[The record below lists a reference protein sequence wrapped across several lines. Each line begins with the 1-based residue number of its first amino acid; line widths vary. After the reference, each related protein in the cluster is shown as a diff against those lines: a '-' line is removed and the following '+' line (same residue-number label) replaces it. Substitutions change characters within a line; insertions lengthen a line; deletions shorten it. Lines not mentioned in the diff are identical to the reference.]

1 MDGIPIGLLGI
12 TRDITDRKRAEELL
26 RESEARYRLVV
37 ENAYELILVAQD
49 GKFVFSN
56 PKGLE
61 LSGYSEEEVTS
72 RPFLEFVHP
81 DDRQTAFELY
91 QEAMEGEGARKARV
105 FRVIDRWG
113 KVRWGHVGAVR
124 IEWDG
129 RPAVLVFGIEI
140 TELKQAEE
148 ALRESEQRFRA
159 LAEGAPFGLVL
170 INEGRNLPIHQS
182 EIQRTV
188 RVRSRRY
195 TQWQRMVQKGISG
208 CEIPTQCDFNVD

>member
-1 MDGIPIGLLGI
+1 M
-12 TRDITDRKRAEELL
+12 
-26 RESEARYRLVV
+26 
-37 ENAYELILVAQD
+37 
-49 GKFVFSN
+49 FSN

-105 FRVIDRWG
+105 FRVVDRWG

-159 LAEGAPFGLVL
+159 LAEGAPFGVAL
-170 INEGRNLPIHQS
+170 IKQDGTFHTSIRNSENCSGTISKIYPMAENGSEGHILMRNTD
-182 EIQRTV
+182 TV
-188 RVRSRRY
+188 
-195 TQWQRMVQKGISG
+195 
-208 CEIPTQCDFNVD
+208 